1 MKVDENG
8 SFSLDAGQKTWQVAK
23 NMRRAWF
30 VLFSGHSIL
39 PIWIVKKIHRMHLD
53 PRNPKMKSKT
63 HSMPSRSWE
72 MSPSTFAYDLLRY
85 RRSGAPSSNRT
96 IDRSK
101 CLFRQN
107 ECLYIEVWHS
117 SAEICHTPHLP
128 LKSWNNLGRPC
139 GNDPTEPLLYPFLV

>member
-1 MKVDENG
+1 MKIDENE

-63 HSMPSRSWE
+63 HSMPSQSRK
-72 MSPSTFAYDLLRY
+72 MSLSTFIYDHLRY
-85 RRSGAPSSNRT
+85 RRYGAPSSNRT
-96 IDRSK
+96 IYRVYR
-101 CLFRQN
+101 CFRA
-107 ECLYIEVWHS
+107 LIY
-117 SAEICHTPHLP
+117 T
-128 LKSWNNLGRPC
+128 
-139 GNDPTEPLLYPFLV
+139 LLIFIFYKIHIVFLMLEYYFL